1 MKRQVVSHAHIEEV
15 RCRILT
21 AARAL
26 CLKQGYK
33 KTTIR
38 QIVQTSGVLTGSIY
52 YLYKNKAAIFQAM
65 MLELFKECVQILD
78 EDFYDA
84 SPALRYGLMC
94 RIELKAVERSPLVR
108 ETYYEGYTQP
118 AIFEKIVRHAA
129 AVTREMFQ
137 ARQPFFTAQDY
148 YQRTLLIRGMMRS
161 CIAQYYFA
169 GGEADPVCAKLT
181 LETAL
186 TLLGVQPVERE
197 QVLSQLAAM
206 DKEVCQLTERMLNRQ
221 KITGQQD

>member
-1 MKRQVVSHAHIEEV
+1 MKRQAVSHAHIEDV
-15 RCRILT
+15 RRRILA

-26 CLKQGYK
+26 CLEQGYK

-78 EDFYDA
+78 EDFHDA

-94 RIELKAVERSPLVR
+94 RIELKAVARSPLVR
-108 ETYYEGYTQP
+108 EIYYEGYTQP

-137 ARQPFFTAQDY
+137 AKQPSFTAQDY
-148 YQRTLLIRGMMRS
+148 YQRTLLIQGMMRS

-169 GGEADPVCAKLT
+169 GGAADPVCEKLT
-181 LETAL
+181 LEMAFV
-186 TLLGVQPVERE
+186 LLGVQPVERE
-197 QVLSQLAAM
+197 QVFSQLAGM
-206 DKEVCQLTERMLNRQ
+206 DAVVCRLTEHMLNRQ
-221 KITGQQD
+221 KTTGQ